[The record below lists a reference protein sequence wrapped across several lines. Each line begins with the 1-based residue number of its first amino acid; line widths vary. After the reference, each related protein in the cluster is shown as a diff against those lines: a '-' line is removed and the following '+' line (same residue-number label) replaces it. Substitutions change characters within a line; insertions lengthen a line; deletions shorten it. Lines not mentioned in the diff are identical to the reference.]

1 MRRLGLILG
10 LLFGLYSSYVSA
22 QPLRPPPGWND
33 YVGPAEGQPFT
44 PNTVFNK
51 PLVTPPPAG
60 QNTSEGQESGAGADG
75 GLLKKLPIP
84 LPSLP
89 KLPQPWSGGID
100 LGLTGATGNTELT
113 TFSGT
118 WNLRRKTEQHSFYSD
133 LFYTYSMQ
141 DRDINANQALF
152 NTRSE
157 LPLLHNDFSLFSAS
171 QLEYDALR
179 SYRFRVGTYL
189 GSGYTVFDDNA
200 STFKMRGGAGAT
212 RELGV
217 DGSPDRWVP
226 ELVFGYDFRHRV
238 SDRSAMI
245 SVLDFYPRLGDQFGQ
260 FRIRARAAY
269 EVIIDPQTSTVLRL
283 GVQDRYD
290 SNPGDD
296 TLRNDLTYFTTLGI
310 KF

>member
-1 MRRLGLILG
+1 MCRLSLILG
-10 LLFGLYSSYVSA
+10 LLLGVASGQGLT

-33 YVGPAEGQPFT
+33 FMGPAETQPFT

-51 PLVTPPPAG
+51 PLVTPPPTD
-60 QNTSEGQESGAGADG
+60 QNHSDSETLGAGADG
-75 GLLKKLPIP
+75 GLLQKLPLP
-84 LPSLP
+84 LPPLP

-100 LGLTGATGNTELT
+100 VGLTGATGNTELT
-113 TFSGT
+113 NFSGT
-118 WNLRRKTEQHSFYSD
+118 WNLRRKTERSSFYSD

-141 DRDINANQALF
+141 DGDIRANQALF

-157 LPLLHNDFSLFSAS
+157 LPFQGYDVSLFSAS

-189 GSGYTVFDDNA
+189 GSGYTIIDGEQ
-200 STFKMRGGAGAT
+200 STFKIRSGGGAT

-217 DGSPDRWVP
+217 NGSPDRWVA

-245 SVLDFYPRLGDQFGQ
+245 TVLDCYPRLGDQIGQ

-269 EVIIDPQTSTVLRL
+269 EIIIDPQTSTVLRL

-290 SNPGDD
+290 SNPGDN
-296 TLRNDLTYFTTLGI
+296 TVRNDLTYFTTLGI